1 MQRSVNVLGTRTTGK
16 DTGQSSLRVLAG
28 ELPAVV
34 REVPALCRGE
44 GGSTGPGQARQKEE
58 REKGRVVHSVP
69 VKTYRQ
75 VLTRIVIY

>member
-1 MQRSVNVLGTRTTGK
+1 MQRSVNVLGTRTTGR
-16 DTGQSSLRVLAG
+16 DTGQSSLKVLAG

-34 REVPALCRGE
+34 REAPALRRGE
-44 GGSTGPGQARQKEE
+44 GGSTGPGQA